1 MAEAILLQV
10 DWKAVS
16 EHVASNRPE
25 GVFRRVIVSLL
36 KEKAGMLKKSEK
48 EQSASTVDLEK

>member
-1 MAEAILLQV
+1 MQQV

-25 GVFRRVIVSLL
+25 GMFKRIFLTIL
-36 KEKAGMLKKSEK
+36 KEKAG
-48 EQSASTVDLEK
+48 TLE